1 MPTAVSVR
9 PAETRPAPR
18 PAPRPVPDVLAAVD
32 LGSNSFHMVVARY
45 SHGQLVIIDRL
56 REMVRLAAGVAENGR
71 IDKDVSARALA
82 CLQRFGQR
90 LRDMHADSVRVV
102 GTNALRLAHK
112 KQAFL
117 ERARE
122 ALGHPIEIIAGME
135 EARLI
140 YSGVAHTM
148 PTEPGKRLVV
158 DIGGGSTELI
168 IGEGLNPLELESLQ
182 MGCVSLSERFFRDGK
197 ISAKRFERA
206 RLAAR
211 LELEPVQAAFR
222 RRGWDN
228 SAGSSGTVRAI
239 GEVIR
244 ALEPSAVAITAAG
257 ITRAIE
263 YCVDA
268 GHTRE
273 LSLEPITED
282 RRPVFPGGLAILAE
296 VFSVLDIRDMRIAEG
311 AMREGLLYDMLGR
324 YKHEDARE
332 RTVRAMQ
339 QRYHVDVSQAER
351 VEATVR
357 NFLEQARGT
366 WKLEEPLAHLALKW
380 AARLHEIGLDVSHSG
395 YPPRRLSARER
406 RHAGISARG
415 AAAARAIGRRSPPQ
429 ARARRPRGAG
439 APLGPQRAL
448 PDRAA
453 AARGA
458 AAPRAQRHGAAADRS
473 GGHREVTR
481 GALSGPLARGA
492 SAHLGRPAAGGGLPA
507 RQRLSHAGV
516 QPLRAV
522 PGRAAHTVAAGPAAY
537 TASSSDWAFSARS
550 LPRLMRW

>member
-1 MPTAVSVR
+1 MPQVIASAR
-9 PAETRPAPR
+9 PPETRATPR
-18 PAPRPVPDVLAAVD
+18 SATRPVPDVFAAVD
-32 LGSNSFHMVVARY
+32 LGSNSFHMVVARH

-71 IDKDVSARALA
+71 IDKDVAARALG

-148 PTEPGKRLVV
+148 PNEPGKRLVA

-182 MGCVSLSERFFRDGK
+182 MGCVSWSERFFRDGK

-211 LELEPVQAAFR
+211 LELEPVQAEFR
-222 RRGWDN
+222 RRGWD
-228 SAGSSGTVRAI
+228 SCAGSSGTVRAI
-239 GEVIR
+239 GDVIR
-244 ALEPSAVAITAAG
+244 ILDPSAPTITSAG
-257 ITRAIE
+257 IARAIE

-273 LSLEPITED
+273 LTLEPITED

-296 VFSVLDIRDMRIAEG
+296 VFSVLDITEMRIAEG

-324 YKHEDARE
+324 YRREDARE

-339 QRYHVDVSQAER
+339 QRYHVDIAQSER
-351 VEATVR
+351 VEATAG
-357 NFLEQARGT
+357 NFLEQAREA
-366 WKLEEPLAHLALKW
+366 WRLEEPLAHLALKW
-380 AARLHEIGLDVSHSG
+380 AAQLHEIGLDVSHSG
-395 YPPRRLSARER
+395 Y
-406 RHAGISARG
+406 H
-415 AAAARAIGRRSPPQ
+415 
-429 ARARRPRGAG
+429 
-439 APLGPQRAL
+439 
-448 PDRAA
+448 
-453 AARGA
+453 
-458 AAPRAQRHGAAADRS
+458 RHGAYLLENGDMPGFPREEQRLLARLVGAHRRKLALEGVEELVPPWDRS
-473 GGHREVTR
+473 ALYLIVLLRLAVLLHRGRSSTALPSIELSATSRSLEMRFPAGWLREHPLTSADLQQEVDYLR
-481 GALSGPLARGA
+481 LSGFRLRVF
-492 SAHLGRPAAGGGLPA
+492 SGR
-507 RQRLSHAGV
+507 
-516 QPLRAV
+516 
-522 PGRAAHTVAAGPAAY
+522 
-537 TASSSDWAFSARS
+537 
-550 LPRLMRW
+550 